1 MELGLLSLRRRKL
14 KVDVI
19 AVMKYLQALPKKGI
33 VNSTG
38 PGCTGRG
45 KKYIYI
51 KYWESLSHGNLNKT
65 VAFVA

>member
-1 MELGLLSLRRRKL
+1 MELGLLSLWRRKL
-14 KVDVI
+14 KADVI
-19 AVMKYLQALPKKGI
+19 AVMKYVQALPKKGI

-45 KKYIYI
+45 KKDIYI